1 MNTKIKMGQFL
12 KELRLKNKLTQEG
25 LADKITDA
33 FLPPITNVAIGAW
46 EKGKSIPS
54 LEYLVFLSE
63 LYGVTVD
70 DILNGEHTTKID
82 YYKKYPVLDKNYL
95 MNCTPK
101 ELKEIPIFDIY
112 TDQMGLIRNNL
123 KKLVVK
129 YAKNNISNTEKEE
142 LSFLIVNC
150 VVDGQECW
158 EELPSFLSEIKNE
171 SSNEIWWKFNSL
183 YSLISPFCVW
193 PNIICDGEYEAKEVQ
208 KRFDLYEEWEKD
220 LVLAYFTFNTPMIS
234 YSSPYGKGLFDRFK
248 KRFGRDFDYEN
259 EWKRTIKFCIE
270 HGARINNAYYPFKK
284 GTAKEVST
292 IDLIEEAYKGRYK
305 LLTVRSEKMQETRF
319 YKVPNTERNRLIA
332 NYSYLIYKIYL
343 VGYSI
348 EDAISLILNNDT
360 VPENLVEKFKDRELN
375 ELLDDPHFKNEKL
388 KYYEPYFLDQWN
400 RYKSE
405 EKKLLMDRDNYELM
419 SEDLK
424 NGAEVTT
431 SLVLE
436 DAFELSLDGLFDHV
450 QFINYDIS
458 YKDFL
463 SMRDEALTQKL
474 MEEIDS
480 LDLNYMFLT
489 YFSHKE

>member
-1 MNTKIKMGQFL
+1 MFKFEQSFVEREHVSDDSI
-12 KELRLKNKLTQEG
+12 G
-25 LADKITDA
+25 L
-33 FLPPITNVAIGAW
+33 
-46 EKGKSIPS
+46 
-54 LEYLVFLSE
+54 
-63 LYGVTVD
+63 
-70 DILNGEHTTKID
+70 H
-82 YYKKYPVLDKNYL
+82 
-95 MNCTPK
+95 
-101 ELKEIPIFDIY
+101 
-112 TDQMGLIRNNL
+112 
-123 KKLVVK
+123 
-129 YAKNNISNTEKEE
+129 
-142 LSFLIVNC
+142 
-150 VVDGQECW
+150 
-158 EELPSFLSEIKNE
+158 
-171 SSNEIWWKFNSL
+171 
-183 YSLISPFCVW
+183 
-193 PNIICDGEYEAKEVQ
+193 
-208 KRFDLYEEWEKD
+208 
-220 LVLAYFTFNTPMIS
+220 
-234 YSSPYGKGLFDRFK
+234 
-248 KRFGRDFDYEN
+248 
-259 EWKRTIKFCIE
+259 
-270 HGARINNAYYPFKK
+270 
-284 GTAKEVST
+284 
-292 IDLIEEAYKGRYK
+292 
-305 LLTVRSEKMQETRF
+305 
-319 YKVPNTERNRLIA
+319 
-332 NYSYLIYKIYL
+332 
-343 VGYSI
+343 
-348 EDAISLILNNDT
+348 T